1 MKIISE
7 HLMLNF
13 RFYTEDEADIGG
25 RLTKMTP
32 LKMNI
37 ITLRNPEQHM
47 VAVDGPHCGRRTQQ
61 QQQQQSASVPGKHA
75 LH

>member
-1 MKIISE
+1 
-7 HLMLNF
+7 MLNI
-13 RFYTEDEADIGG
+13 RVYNEDEADIGG
-25 RLTKMTP
+25 TLTKMTP

-47 VAVDGPHCGRRTQQ
+47 VAVDGPHCGRQTQQ
-61 QQQQQSASVPGKHA
+61 QHNRVRQCQERHA